1 MNLKNMTKLD
11 DLGKVLFAD
20 GWFFFVP
27 YLFFY
32 LVFKYLQFKIYDLE
46 IVFLIL
52 HIFNTLVFIYYLY
65 KFYSKNHLSKLLFW
79 LGIILLFQ
87 IPGAYLEFPSDAWEH
102 FRRIFEWQTCTLVDD
117 HSTNYKFTYFW
128 GWTLMSE
135 VQPIYRRIALDIYS
149 TFWQFLLAYQF
160 YLFALRIGF
169 SESWAKIQVLGTICL
184 FGTNVFSFYRYY
196 ALSSTPLAYI
206 AYLRSLI
213 IILDFFDGRRKK
225 AFEFIFLLPIIYC
238 NHYQELLILV
248 ISFIAIC
255 IANFYEK
262 NQLKVSKI
270 TLLKVVLILSLCFST
285 GTLFITYFQT
295 YAFLITNFWNF
306 YLQNYFTEKTPNTLV
321 IDPSYWSKLGFLKIW
336 DQQLPYFQTLGIY
349 GYISMLFSL
358 IFWNKYKVLST
369 LTFFPLL
376 ILFFQPF
383 TLFIA
388 TLEDHYTTFR
398 VLFAF
403 PYSFML
409 VVGLKETLTSLS
421 LKNQKITINKYIVTI
436 SLLIFLSLQ
445 ANLPWRGRLWHKIY
459 PTPSQLSLK
468 NIDVT
473 AQWFFKNRP
482 LKNYYVNAHMLLGV
496 RRVDS
501 QCLLVTD
508 NATSFSLVTH
518 LGLQFQAN
526 QRLYPYNPS
535 QSINTFDSLKNYIQ
549 SESNQKICSFLVGIP
564 TQINPTPIS
573 KVGQLSSHW
582 LPDIVKQDFNY
593 TKEFAEVTEFL
604 TLFGWSKTFVPP
616 FYLLYEAPLIKS
628 SHDSNT

>member
-1 MNLKNMTKLD
+1 MNLKNTTKLY
-11 DLGKVLFAD
+11 DLGKILFAE

-32 LVFKYLQFKIYDLE
+32 LVFKYFHLKISYLE
-46 IVFLIL
+46 NIFFIL
-52 HIFNTLVFIYYLY
+52 HIVNTLTLIHYLY
-65 KFYSKNHLSKLLFW
+65 KFFSNNHFSKLLFW
-79 LGIILLFQ
+79 LVIILLFQ

-102 FRRIFEWQTCTLVDD
+102 FRRIFEWQTCVLVDD

-135 VQPIYRRIALDIYS
+135 VEPIYRRTALDIYS

-169 SESWAKIQVLGTICL
+169 SESWAKVQVLGTICL

-213 IILDFFDGRRKK
+213 IILDFFDGKRKK
-225 AFEFIFLLPIIYC
+225 AIELIFLIPIIYY
-238 NHYQELLILV
+238 NHYQQILLLG
-248 ISFIAIC
+248 ISCFAIYIAS
-255 IANFYEK
+255 FYEK
-262 NQLKVSKI
+262 NPSKVNKKNI
-270 TLLKVVLILSLCFST
+270 YNTIIFLILCFCI
-285 GTLFITYFQT
+285 GTLSVSFFQK
-295 YAFLITNFWNF
+295 YALLITNFWNS
-306 YLQNYFTEKTPNTLV
+306 YLQNYFTEKTPTSLV
-321 IDPSYWSKLGFLKIW
+321 IEPNYWSKWGFLKIW
-336 DQQLPYFQTLGIY
+336 DQKLPYFQTLGIY
-349 GYISMLFSL
+349 GYISMLFSIIL
-358 IFWNKYKVLST
+358 WNKYKVLST

-376 ILFFQPF
+376 LLFFQPF

-409 VVGLKETLTSLS
+409 LVGFKETLKTLS
-421 LKNQKITINKYIVTI
+421 LMNQRFSINKYFVII

-445 ANLPWRGRLWHKIY
+445 SHLPWRGRLWHHLY
-459 PTPSQLSLK
+459 HTPSELSLK
-468 NIDVT
+468 NLDVT

-482 LKNYYVNAHMLLGV
+482 LKNHYINAHLLFGNPKN
-496 RRVDS
+496 DS

-518 LGLQFQAN
+518 LGLQLQGN

-535 QSINTFDSLKNYIQ
+535 QDVNTFDTLKNYIE
-549 SESNQKICSFLVGIP
+549 SETHQKPCSFLVGIP
-564 TQINPTPIS
+564 AKINPPPIS
-573 KVGQLSSHW
+573 KVGQLSNHW

-593 TKEFAEVTEFL
+593 SKEFVDVTEFL
-604 TLFGWSKTFVPP
+604 TLLGWKKTFVPP
-616 FYLLYEAPLIKS
+616 FYWLYEAPLINS
-628 SHDSNT
+628 SHGSST